1 MDLFDDAS
9 LLSYLYKNN
18 NIASLLS
25 FTSLETF
32 GELYS
37 VVKSDLLELLASG
50 PDEVYN
56 FGSDAAECRLVI
68 IRLIAIFIF
77 TIHNLN
83 RETENQSYAEI
94 LQRSLL
100 LQNAF
105 SAIFELMGH
114 ILERCIQLN
123 DPSISFFLS
132 GIIFFL
138 EWLACRE
145 DIAVGTEVEEK
156 QANARSFFWNHCVTI
171 FNLLSS
177 EFSSMNEDEDE
188 TCLFK
193 MSSYDEG
200 ETAHRLALF
209 EDFELRGF
217 LPLVQAQLILDFSR
231 KHSLGSDGGSK
242 GKSARVQRI
251 IAAGK
256 VLGNVIH
263 VGQMRFY
270 FDPKLK
276 TFNIGIEPQMSDDF
290 LFSSSLEIPR
300 SNGIEQGILA
310 ESQLNLELLK
320 QMPQL

>member
-1 MDLFDDAS
+1 M
-9 LLSYLYKNN
+9 
-18 NIASLLS
+18 
-25 FTSLETF
+25 
-32 GELYS
+32 
-37 VVKSDLLELLASG
+37 LELLASG

-68 IRLIAIFIF
+68 IGPIAIFIF

-123 DPSISFFLS
+123 DPSISFLLP
-132 GIIFFL
+132 GIMVFV

-156 QANARSFFWNHCVTI
+156 QANARSFFWNHCVTF
-171 FNLLSS
+171 FNKLLSS
-177 EFSSMNEDEDE
+177 GFSSVNEDEDE
-188 TCLFK
+188 TCFFK
-193 MSSYDEG
+193 MSGYDEG
-200 ETAHRLALF
+200 ETANRLALF

-263 VGQMRFY
+263 VGQM
-270 FDPKLK
+270 
-276 TFNIGIEPQMSDDF
+276 
-290 LFSSSLEIPR
+290 
-300 SNGIEQGILA
+300 
-310 ESQLNLELLK
+310 
-320 QMPQL
+320 